1 MNPYYIIIVASL
13 VIILSFLFNVIAKKT
28 KIPSVLMLILLGL
41 VIQQTIWHPDIS
53 SKDSQLMLG
62 LEILGNIG
70 LIFIVL
76 EAALDLKLKKKKLD

>member
-53 SKDSQLMLG
+53 SKDSNLC
-62 LEILGNIG
+62 
-70 LIFIVL
+70 
-76 EAALDLKLKKKKLD
+76 

>member
-1 MNPYYIIIVASL
+1 MNPYNIIIVASL
-13 VIILSFLFNVIAKKT
+13 IIILSFLFNVISKKT

-41 VIQQTIWHPDIS
+41 VIQQTIWAPDIS
-53 SKDSQLMLG
+53 AKDSKLMLG

-76 EAALDLKLKKKKLD
+76 EAALDQKLKRDKK